1 MKNNGNVGKAGAS
14 FTFMGMN
21 IPRTALIGMIVILV
35 VFAALGVG
43 GYLLYT
49 NDNYY
54 STDDAQ
60 VTGNIVNI
68 DAIATGTLNTLTVNV
83 GDFVRTDE
91 VIGTVKIQGSYAT
104 ESLEAQFSGVIVQV
118 PGVVGQIVGPGIAIV
133 QEGDPSSIKVTAYVD
148 ESAMNNI
155 SVGQLGDIHVDA
167 YNGTTFSGHVS
178 QIVGAAAEQFS
189 LLPTQDNASGNFTK
203 VSQRIPVNILL
214 DGNPGFM
221 LLPGMSTEV
230 TIHLHGV

>member
-1 MKNNGNVGKAGAS
+1 MKNNGNMGKVGAS
-14 FTFMGMN
+14 FTFMGVK

-35 VFAALGVG
+35 VLAALGVG

-54 STDDAQ
+54 STNDAQ
-60 VTGNIVNI
+60 VTGNMVNI
-68 DAIATGTLNTLTVNV
+68 DAMATGILNSLTVHV

-104 ESLEAQFSGVIVQV
+104 ESLIAQFAGVIVQV
-118 PGVVGQIVGPGIAIV
+118 PATVGQTVGPGITIV
-133 QEGDPSSIKVTAYVD
+133 QEGDPSSVKVTAYVD
-148 ESAMNNI
+148 ESAMSNI
-155 SVGQLGDIHVDA
+155 AVGQPVDIHVDA
-167 YNGTTFSGHVS
+167 YSSMTFEGHVS
-178 QIVGAAAEQFS
+178 QIVDAAASQFS

-203 VSQRIPVNILL
+203 VSQRVPVIIAL
-214 DGNPGFM
+214 DSNEGQA

-230 TIHLHGV
+230 TIHLH